1 MIRLIHLSCGEPG
14 YLVAYQIGLYV
25 KFFFSHTF
33 DKRWT
38 TTQKAVNIELQLEEL
53 SEFPLV
59 PLDGWSHR

>member
-38 TTQKAVNIELQLEEL
+38 TAQKAVNIAHIKVEE
-53 SEFPLV
+53 
-59 PLDGWSHR
+59 GCYG